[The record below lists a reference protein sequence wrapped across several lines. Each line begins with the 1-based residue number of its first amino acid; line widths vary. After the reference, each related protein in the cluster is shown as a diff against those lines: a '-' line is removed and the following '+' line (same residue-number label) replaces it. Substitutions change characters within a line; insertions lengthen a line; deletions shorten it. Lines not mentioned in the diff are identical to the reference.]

1 MSSNANSQHSTLAKF
16 AFNIYGSLNHA
27 TPSYEG
33 SASPSSSYSS
43 SRSKTN
49 EPYNYRFNKLVYNC
63 EREVTTLS
71 QLNYPLSLSNTFQ
84 SDQNLSH
91 HVIIGGRN
99 YLKLLALNEDQSRI
113 VQDINVL
120 DQSSIYTHNS
130 RVPSTNKLNNINTV
144 KAQSDTIGCGLSNG
158 LITVYK
164 VGSNGKCRL
173 IHKFSDHKR
182 CINSLDYVGIRNL
195 YDAPTQMIS
204 GSQDGSIKLWDM
216 RSSSPRPMLT
226 ISSGSH
232 SDPIRSCQ
240 YSPHSQGRNKL
251 VVLSVH
257 DSGALCKFDLRL
269 SNGHGP
275 ERKWNIHTGP
285 ALSLHIHP
293 EKEYVVTGGR
303 DQKICVFNYGDS
315 QISNRI
321 TPDEMI
327 NTYGPVMKVR
337 WCLYPDASTSQFG
350 EPLDTFQQSNDFN
363 SSSLYSYDLACS
375 YLNDDSTVAIYNLN
389 RKFIPKEVITTSS
402 NKPIQNFIWANNPG
416 SSRKIWTITKS
427 NVFSSY
433 DLDMHD
439 SLLESEISKPLD
451 ELANVTVDWNNGF
464 GDLCLAN
471 QEKYE
476 FEITEVESQASDNDM
491 GDIDT
496 EYSSRYERSNSNSVI
511 DESSLIGSSSAEKPP
526 LFRSSTHYSMHMAK
540 SPSPVPRRGSTS
552 FAAHSESQPNL
563 SNMQG
568 LSMSRPK
575 LTRNLSQA
583 TEDSSISI
591 GSAPQSNI
599 HLKSKRSF
607 QVSYASPYLVP
618 VSLPLSLNDEN
629 VFEILSNNYL
639 ISIPDGFTLV
649 DVCLLNASVAA
660 SVQRFRECQIWRVLA
675 VSLEEDYVQIDNT
688 TFLSDPELEHNET
701 NQDEKIDDQ
710 KDAKSISSDLGNF
723 VGSYNSNSTST
734 TNYGGLGS
742 LSAKDTTKA
751 NNSNNLMDMINRSRV
766 NSMNHLQSIS
776 PSGSHTFIRNAIH
789 ENKSNENAIVDD
801 DETDAA
807 VHGTEGRIGTSH
819 VSEDLDNENL
829 NILNN
834 AVLNSSP
841 NSAMTTPHPQSN
853 SPNYSNFFSLPKLSS
868 TFMSPIYD
876 EFAEKQEQPRSLK
889 AESLLNNDV
898 SDRTTTKSELTKAI
912 KEEVDN
918 SSGAPLKKAW
928 KSSSLLEKALAHASN
943 EGDIILCSTLS
954 LLFYDSFKQV
964 IPQSSCLDWL
974 GLYIE
979 ILQRKRLFVNA
990 IHVVNNAPDDVRS
1003 KLKNLTSGDVDL
1015 RFFCCWCQKLLV
1027 NEKSK
1032 EKLKNDVNADFG
1044 YWYCDECSQKQSNC
1058 IYCNEPCKG
1067 LTVVVSLKCGHR
1079 GHFGCL
1085 REWFIE
1091 DENNECPG
1099 GCDYS
1104 VV

>member
-1 MSSNANSQHSTLAKF
+1 M
-16 AFNIYGSLNHA
+16 
-27 TPSYEG
+27 
-33 SASPSSSYSS
+33 
-43 SRSKTN
+43 
-49 EPYNYRFNKLVYNC
+49 
-63 EREVTTLS
+63 
-71 QLNYPLSLSNTFQ
+71 
-84 SDQNLSH
+84 
-91 HVIIGGRN
+91 
-99 YLKLLALNEDQSRI
+99 
-113 VQDINVL
+113 
-120 DQSSIYTHNS
+120 
-130 RVPSTNKLNNINTV
+130 
-144 KAQSDTIGCGLSNG
+144 
-158 LITVYK
+158 
-164 VGSNGKCRL
+164 RL
-173 IHKFSDHKR
+173 
-182 CINSLDYVGIRNL
+182 
-195 YDAPTQMIS
+195 
-204 GSQDGSIKLWDM
+204 
-216 RSSSPRPMLT
+216 SSPRPMLT

-232 SDPIRSCQ
+232 LDPIRSCQ

-269 SNGHGP
+269 FGSNTAANTSSNGHGP

-363 SSSLYSYDLACS
+363 RFEDKLSYDEREAMYSYPSSLRSSSLYSYDLACL

-511 DESSLIGSSSAEKPP
+511 DESDTRSIDHHSPENDAATIAAGGSGKAFVGSVPIASKIHGSLSGSLIGSSSAEKPP

-599 HLKSKRSF
+599 HLKLKRSF

-629 VFEILSNNYL
+629 VFEILSN
-639 ISIPDGFTLV
+639 
-649 DVCLLNASVAA
+649 
-660 SVQRFRECQIWRVLA
+660 
-675 VSLEEDYVQIDNT
+675 
-688 TFLSDPELEHNET
+688 
-701 NQDEKIDDQ
+701 
-710 KDAKSISSDLGNF
+710 
-723 VGSYNSNSTST
+723 
-734 TNYGGLGS
+734 
-742 LSAKDTTKA
+742 
-751 NNSNNLMDMINRSRV
+751 
-766 NSMNHLQSIS
+766 
-776 PSGSHTFIRNAIH
+776 
-789 ENKSNENAIVDD
+789 
-801 DETDAA
+801 
-807 VHGTEGRIGTSH
+807 
-819 VSEDLDNENL
+819 
-829 NILNN
+829 
-834 AVLNSSP
+834 
-841 NSAMTTPHPQSN
+841 
-853 SPNYSNFFSLPKLSS
+853 
-868 TFMSPIYD
+868 
-876 EFAEKQEQPRSLK
+876 
-889 AESLLNNDV
+889 
-898 SDRTTTKSELTKAI
+898 
-912 KEEVDN
+912 
-918 SSGAPLKKAW
+918 
-928 KSSSLLEKALAHASN
+928 
-943 EGDIILCSTLS
+943 LS
-954 LLFYDSFKQV
+954 L
-964 IPQSSCLDWL
+964 
-974 GLYIE
+974 
-979 ILQRKRLFVNA
+979 
-990 IHVVNNAPDDVRS
+990 IH
-1003 KLKNLTSGDVDL
+1003 
-1015 RFFCCWCQKLLV
+1015 
-1027 NEKSK
+1027 
-1032 EKLKNDVNADFG
+1032 
-1044 YWYCDECSQKQSNC
+1044 
-1058 IYCNEPCKG
+1058 I
-1067 LTVVVSLKCGHR
+1067 
-1079 GHFGCL
+1079 
-1085 REWFIE
+1085 
-1091 DENNECPG
+1091 
-1099 GCDYS
+1099 
-1104 VV
+1104 